1 MQPVSLWFL
10 MWIYWFCAHPITG
23 CVVLCTQ
30 NKKSQGKEL
39 NCPMAAAI
47 IMGGVCVCC
56 APCICIGLCMGIE
69 PLFRKTDVQMP
80 QQPGVA
86 NPVATVVQ
94 PMGGPVVATA
104 TAVPV
109 EQPGVVA
116 TATAMPMT
124 ATAVATVT
132 PVVTPTVTPVV
143 TPVVKPVED

>member
-1 MQPVSLWFL
+1 

-86 NPVATVVQ
+86 NPVATATVAQ

>member
-1 MQPVSLWFL
+1 
-10 MWIYWFCAHPITG
+10 MWLYWFCAHPITG

-86 NPVATVVQ
+86 L
-94 PMGGPVVATA
+94 
-104 TAVPV
+104 V
-109 EQPGVVA
+109 EQLVLYGRGGWQRSA
-116 TATAMPMT
+116 GSAMALSHGHKNEAGGLLVRRFFEKVPKLCPRDPPEEPKS
-124 ATAVATVT
+124 T
-132 PVVTPTVTPVV
+132 PKSLLGPF
-143 TPVVKPVED
+143 

>member
-1 MQPVSLWFL
+1 
-10 MWIYWFCAHPITG
+10 MWLYWFCAHPITG

-80 QQPGVA
+80 QERLQLTFMKFGLRSHSPALAQTSHECSSSRHPSAVFVTLMTS
-86 NPVATVVQ
+86 NVRR
-94 PMGGPVVATA
+94 TA
-104 TAVPV
+104 DRMRLETRV
-109 EQPGVVA
+109 
-116 TATAMPMT
+116 
-124 ATAVATVT
+124 
-132 PVVTPTVTPVV
+132 
-143 TPVVKPVED
+143 

>member
-1 MQPVSLWFL
+1 
-10 MWIYWFCAHPITG
+10 MWLYWFCAHPITG

-80 QQPGVA
+80 QEPGVA
-86 NPVATVVQ
+86 NPVATATVAQ
-94 PMGGPVVATA
+94 PMGSPSYGAVVATA

-109 EQPGVVA
+109 QQPGVVA

-124 ATAVATVT
+124 ATAVPTVT

-143 TPVVKPVED
+143 TPALSAPARV